1 MQPNVLPGC
10 SSGMLCFVHRSPEGK
25 QNSFLSMGT
34 PSYLRQKQLIF
45 VKYLNC
51 KINLGSQTVSILK
64 FSHCLFEC
72 VCICVHIVS
81 NKLKKKMQVFHFNS
95 FFGYFLKTQLT
106 IAFHGKCTMKGLLL
120 RAISAKTE
128 KIFLPNA

>member
-51 KINLGSQTVSILK
+51 KINLGSQTVSYLSLVTACLNVCVYVSIL
-64 FSHCLFEC
+64 FQTS
-72 VCICVHIVS
+72 
-81 NKLKKKMQVFHFNS
+81 
-95 FFGYFLKTQLT
+95 
-106 IAFHGKCTMKGLLL
+106 
-120 RAISAKTE
+120 
-128 KIFLPNA
+128 